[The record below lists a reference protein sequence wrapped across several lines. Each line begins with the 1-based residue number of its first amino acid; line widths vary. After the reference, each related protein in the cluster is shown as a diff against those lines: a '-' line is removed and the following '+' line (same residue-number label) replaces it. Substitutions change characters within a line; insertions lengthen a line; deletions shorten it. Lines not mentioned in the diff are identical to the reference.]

1 MDSDLVDMGGRSPE
15 KVLEDESDAVGAD
28 YKHDQVP
35 ETFRATG
42 SSGMNLFSLN
52 SRTPSSHRS
61 VFMSKLAVRLWCETN
76 LCHYLSLRVP
86 DAHSDENSAVA
97 GSVVPPTTPQP
108 RHYVEKKKEETSE
121 FEEPPRRFGQT
132 QRLRLLVLGRTAN
145 YAGKRGARDE
155 VLAKPFFTTLAITAL
170 LAHAHEF
177 AEPKTFGDVKGL
189 PDKAEWIAACHE
201 ETAIWI
207 EKSLGTVSARHAS
220 CGHSRAAVPMS
231 LHSRKDSMAQCGAKR
246 DSLFV
251 ETTSGTWT

>member
-1 MDSDLVDMGGRSPE
+1 MYMLIAVD
-15 KVLEDESDAVGAD
+15 AD
-28 YKHDQVP
+28 YEQLLINFQR
-35 ETFRATG
+35 TFRATG

-76 LCHYLSLRVP
+76 LCHYLSLRAP

-108 RHYVEKKKEETSE
+108 RHSVEKKKEETSE
-121 FEEPPRRFGQT
+121 FEEPPRRFGRT
-132 QRLRLLVLGRTAN
+132 QRLRLLVQGRT
-145 YAGKRGARDE
+145 RQ
-155 VLAKPFFTTLAITAL
+155 TTRSVAHAMRSLQNHSSQLAIIAL
-170 LAHAHEF
+170 LALAQEF
-177 AEPKTFGDVKGL
+177 TEPKTFGDVKGL
-189 PDKAEWIAACHE
+189 PDQAGWIAACHE

-220 CGHSRAAVPMS
+220 CGHSCAAVPMS
-231 LHSRKDSMAQCGAKR
+231 LHSRKDSTAQCGAKR

>member
-1 MDSDLVDMGGRSPE
+1 MYM
-15 KVLEDESDAVGAD
+15 LEDESDAVGAD

-76 LCHYLSLRVP
+76 LCHYLSLRAP

-108 RHYVEKKKEETSE
+108 RHSVEKKKEETSE
-121 FEEPPRRFGQT
+121 FEEPPRRFGRT
-132 QRLRLLVLGRTAN
+132 QRLRLLVQGRT
-145 YAGKRGARDE
+145 RQ
-155 VLAKPFFTTLAITAL
+155 TTRRSVAHAMRCLQNRSSQLAITAL
-170 LAHAHEF
+170 LALAQEF
-177 AEPKTFGDVKGL
+177 TEPKTFGDVKGL

-220 CGHSRAAVPMS
+220 CGHSCVPMS

>member
-1 MDSDLVDMGGRSPE
+1 MY
-15 KVLEDESDAVGAD
+15 VLEDESDAVGAD

-42 SSGMNLFSLN
+42 SSGMNLFSLT

-76 LCHYLSLRVP
+76 LSHYLSLRRRKRTVMRTVLWQVASYHQLLLNLGTLWKRRTRRQANSRNRRVVP
-86 DAHSDENSAVA
+86 DECAELHSNTATPSASA
-97 GSVVPPTTPQP
+97 
-108 RHYVEKKKEETSE
+108 
-121 FEEPPRRFGQT
+121 
-132 QRLRLLVLGRTAN
+132 RTHKAN
-145 YAGKRGARDE
+145 YAEKRGARDE
-155 VLAKPFFTTLAITAL
+155 VLAKPFFTSLAITAL
-170 LAHAHEF
+170 LALAQEF
-177 AEPKTFGDVKGL
+177 TEPKTFGDVKGL

-220 CGHSRAAVPMS
+220 CGHSCAAVPMS
-231 LHSRKDSMAQCGAKR
+231 LYLRKDSMAQCGAKR